1 MKKNSNIIFIGLV
14 FIVLIL
20 PIVFINLKDNQI
32 SLSENRKLNG
42 KPVLND
48 ISKLFNGD
56 FFTEFNSWFKDHVGF
71 RDSIISLKGSIDY
84 KLFNKIDVNYMY
96 VGASGELLYME
107 PEMLK
112 SYQHKDLLSEEELS
126 DIVYNYN
133 VINDYFNSLG
143 ASFIYVPCYDK
154 HSILP
159 EQIPSSIYQY
169 GAVSKTDQIVAA
181 LLTDAKVNVVNFKN
195 ELLNTYTEAY
205 GRWSDPTHWT
215 DYGSHIA
222 YLSIMEKINELHNV
236 KILSDADYNIY
247 YENRGYKLNGNRY
260 HYDNYKVYKI
270 NNPKAKKIEP
280 SILGEFAND
289 NRHSVY
295 YNDSID
301 NDLKLLLIGD
311 SYINSFLIDDLA
323 ESFKYTYMIW
333 DNYLID
339 DSLIELIN
347 SLRPDIVIIENAE
360 RVDIQPAI
368 NYEFVKNINK
378 RLNNN

>member
-20 PIVFINLKDNQI
+20 PILFINLKDNQI
-32 SLSENRKLNG
+32 SLSENRKLNE

-48 ISKLFNGD
+48 ISKLFNGE
-56 FFTEFNSWFKDHVGF
+56 FFTEFNSWFKDHIGF
-71 RDSIISLKGSIDY
+71 RDNIISLKGNIDH
-84 KLFNKIDVNYMY
+84 KVFNKIDVNYMY
-96 VGASGELLYME
+96 IGASGELIYME

-112 SYQHKDLLSEEELS
+112 SYQHKDLLSKEELS
-126 DIVYNYN
+126 HIIYNYN
-133 VINDYFNSLG
+133 VVNNYFNSLG
-143 ASFIYVPCYDK
+143 ASFVYVPCYDK

-169 GAVSKTDQIVAA
+169 GTVSKTDQIVAA
-181 LLTDAKVNVVNFKN
+181 LLTDTKVNVANFKGD
-195 ELLNTYTEAY
+195 LLNVSTEAY
-205 GRWSDPTHWT
+205 GKWSDPTHWT

-222 YLSIMEKINELHNV
+222 YLSTMNKINELHKV
-236 KILSDADYNIY
+236 KILSNVDYNIH
-247 YENRGYKLNGNRY
+247 YEKKGYNLNGNIY
-260 HYDNYKVYKI
+260 KYDLYKSYDLS
-270 NNPKAKKIEP
+270 NPKAKKIET
-280 SILGEFAND
+280 SILGDLASD

-295 YNDSID
+295 YNEVID
-301 NDLKLLLIGD
+301 NDLKLLIIGD
-311 SYINSFLIDDLA
+311 SYINSYLLDDFA
-323 ESFKYTYMIW
+323 ESFKYTYMVLG
-333 DNYLID
+333 NYLID

-368 NYEFVKNINK
+368 NEFVKNINK

>member
-20 PIVFINLKDNQI
+20 PILFINLKDNQI
-32 SLSENRKLNG
+32 SLSENRKLNE

-48 ISKLFNGD
+48 ISKLFNGE
-56 FFTEFNSWFKDHVGF
+56 FFTEFNSWFKDHIGF
-71 RDSIISLKGSIDY
+71 RDNIISLKGNIDH
-84 KLFNKIDVNYMY
+84 KVFNKIDVNYMY
-96 VGASGELLYME
+96 IGAGGELIYME

-112 SYQHKDLLSEEELS
+112 SYQHKDLLSKEELS
-126 DIVYNYN
+126 HIIYNYN
-133 VINDYFNSLG
+133 VVNNYFNSLG
-143 ASFIYVPCYDK
+143 ASFVYVPCYDK

-169 GAVSKTDQIVAA
+169 GTVSKTDQIVAA
-181 LLTDAKVNVVNFKN
+181 LLTDTKVNVANFKGD
-195 ELLNTYTEAY
+195 LLNVSTEAY
-205 GRWSDPTHWT
+205 GKWSDPTHWT

-222 YLSIMEKINELHNV
+222 YLSTMNKINELHKV
-236 KILSDADYNIY
+236 KILSNVDYNIH
-247 YENRGYKLNGNRY
+247 YEKKGYNLNGNIY
-260 HYDNYKVYKI
+260 KYDLYKSYDLS
-270 NNPKAKKIEP
+270 NPKAKKIET
-280 SILGEFAND
+280 SILGDLASD

-295 YNDSID
+295 YNEVID
-301 NDLKLLLIGD
+301 NDLKLLIIGD
-311 SYINSFLIDDLA
+311 SYINSYLLDDFA
-323 ESFKYTYMIW
+323 ESFKYTYMVLG
-333 DNYLID
+333 NYLID

-368 NYEFVKNINK
+368 NEFVKNINK